1 MSEAEENKKVMNVDE
16 AEYVKDD
23 VGGRDEPEVA
33 GYDEDYP
40 VNNNWLVPNRQVDE
54 SKLRK
59 NFDPDT
65 VTSSVV
71 ASPLWGIRGF
81 LKMGAV
87 VGAFPADIGERYIH
101 FVFEFCDTR
110 TWYIMLFLTLWLSG
124 GLAVIIFCMISST
137 GPVLETDLFIT
148 ILD

>member
-1 MSEAEENKKVMNVDE
+1 MSEAEENRKVMNVDE

-65 VTSSVV
+65 VTS
-71 ASPLWGIRGF
+71 L
-81 LKMGAV
+81 L
-87 VGAFPADIGERYIH
+87 RY
-101 FVFEFCDTR
+101 
-110 TWYIMLFLTLWLSG
+110 L
-124 GLAVIIFCMISST
+124 
-137 GPVLETDLFIT
+137 
-148 ILD
+148 